1 MPVKL
6 ILEEN
11 KVYILHGNPKIDNFI
26 DRVTR
31 FKASG
36 FERTDKFKEGKWD
49 GYTRLYKKTDR
60 SFPIG
65 LRDTVEM
72 MLILKD
78 VDYQVIDNRIFRSF
92 KQIPITHKIEL
103 RDYQETAVSNAKHTK
118 RGLIQLPT
126 GAGKTIVGIYLVGS
140 LKVPSVFY
148 VHKKELLY
156 QTIQSFKKTLTFKK
170 CKDCSS
176 KSKKNTGKC
185 KHDKCPVGIVGDGQI
200 NIRQITV
207 AMVQS
212 VNRLPPELFNDFG
225 IAIFDEVHHLG
236 AKIFYEIAS
245 RTKTEYL
252 FGLTAT
258 PWREDGKEL
267 MLEAGAGPIISH
279 VTISDLIKRKYLAK
293 PHIRAIRIPPMMFD
307 RRDNYQTVYKKA
319 IVYNT
324 DRNEQIAIKAVEMS
338 VYGPVYIHVKRIDH
352 GTILTN
358 IINKKMVSKGSP
370 KAIFINGTDKT
381 AHRNNVLDKFRIDEL
396 PILVSTLLG
405 EGVDLPNM
413 YGLIL
418 ASGGLS
424 KTYVIQVMGRLL
436 RISENEIVEF
446 YDVAD
451 QCKYLHDH
459 FIGRVSY
466 YQAEPEFVLE
476 EYLQN
481 MVTG

>member
-31 FKASG
+31 FKATG
-36 FERTDKFKEGKWD
+36 FERTDKFKAGTWD
-49 GYTRLYKKTDR
+49 GYSRLYKKGDR

-65 LRDTVEM
+65 LQDTVEM

-78 VDYQVIDNRIFRSF
+78 VNYQIIDNRIFRSF
-92 KQIPITHKIEL
+92 KQMPITHKIEL
-103 RDYQETAVSNAKHTK
+103 RDYQEIAVSKSLYSK
-118 RGLIQLPT
+118 RGMIQLPT
-126 GAGKTIVGIYLVGS
+126 GAGKTIVGIYLVGK
-140 LKVPSVFY
+140 LKIPTVFY

-156 QTIQSFKKTLTFKK
+156 QTMQSFKKILSFKK

-176 KSKKNTGKC
+176 KSKKKAGKC
-185 KHDKCPVGIVGDGQI
+185 DSKKCPVGIVGDGII
-200 NIRQITV
+200 NIRPITI
-207 AMVQS
+207 AMIQS
-212 VNRLPPELFNDFG
+212 VKRLPPQLFNEFG
-225 IAIFDEVHHLG
+225 MAIFDEAHHIS
-236 AKIFYEIAS
+236 ASTFFDIAT
-245 RTKTEYL
+245 RTKAEYL
-252 FGLTAT
+252 LGLTAT

-279 VTISDLIKRKYLAK
+279 VTISDLIKQKYLAK

-338 VYGPVYIHVKRIDH
+338 VYGPVYIHVKWIDH

-358 IINKKMVSKGSP
+358 IINKKMVSKGST
-370 KAIFINGTDKT
+370 KAVFINGTDKT
-381 AHRNNVLDKFRIDEL
+381 ELRNNTLDKFRKDEL

-459 FIGRVSY
+459 FLGRVSY

-476 EYLQN
+476 EYLRN
-481 MVTG
+481 MVTT